1 MSTSISAAI
10 RGITYKGEV
19 TDMDVFFAIGYMMP
33 NYSDVL
39 EREKGLFDAFQSF
52 SAEHSAM
59 LAIAGEKDKQAVVD
73 QMSQSWAERVILRL
87 NTNLAMRSAFCQRM
101 KEIFPDLPLTLINH
115 RRWSDK
121 EANIHEESSMRLD
134 MKEVMD
140 VLAPI
145 VATMSENMPVA
156 VAPTQVDPQAEL
168 ANLRDQ
174 IAELRKGLA
183 VSTPVE
189 S

>member
-1 MSTSISAAI
+1 MSTSISTAI
-10 RGITYKGEV
+10 RGVTYKGEV
-19 TDMDVFFAIGYMMP
+19 TDMDVFFAIAYMMP

-52 SAEHSAM
+52 SAEHSEM
-59 LAIAGEKDKQAVVD
+59 LAIAGEKDKKVVVD

-101 KEIFPDLPLTLINH
+101 KEIFPDLPSSLINH

-121 EANIHEESSMRLD
+121 EGNIHEESSMRLD

-145 VATMSENMPVA
+145 VATMSEGMPVA
-156 VAPTQVDPQAEL
+156 APTQVDPQAEL

-183 VSTPVE
+183 SPTPVE
-189 S
+189 A